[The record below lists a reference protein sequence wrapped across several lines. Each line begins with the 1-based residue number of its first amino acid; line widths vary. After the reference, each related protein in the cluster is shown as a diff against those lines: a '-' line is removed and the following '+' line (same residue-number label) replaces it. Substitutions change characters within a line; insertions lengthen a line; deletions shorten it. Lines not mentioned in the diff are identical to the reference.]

1 MKNERHNCGGILKEK
16 RVAVTRNIG
25 GFNYTFIVEGKQCNK
40 CLEEIISRDTLH
52 ALEVSPSEVI
62 FSHSKSKGIYTVD
75 IDNLDIPVIGL
86 PSAGTVI
93 DNTIYS
99 SSVSTGEVIYATP

>member
-1 MKNERHNCGGILKEK
+1 MKNERHNCGGILKKK
-16 RVAVTRNIG
+16 RVAVTKNIG

-40 CLEEIISRDTLH
+40 CLEEVVSRDTLH
-52 ALEVSPSEVI
+52 TLEVSPSEII
-62 FSHSKSKGIYTVD
+62 FSHSKSKGIYT
-75 IDNLDIPVIGL
+75 LDIPVISL

-99 SSVSTGEVIYATP
+99 SSVSTGEVVRATP

>member
-1 MKNERHNCGGILKEK
+1 MKNERHNCGGILKKK
-16 RVAVTRNIG
+16 RVAVTRNTG
-25 GFNYTFIVEGKQCNK
+25 GLNYTFIVEGKQCNK
-40 CLEEIISRDTLH
+40 CLGEVISRDTLH

-62 FSHSKSKGIYTVD
+62 FSHSRSKGVYTLG
-75 IDNLDIPVIGL
+75 IDIPVIGI

-99 SSVSTGEVIYATP
+99 SSVSTGEVAHATP